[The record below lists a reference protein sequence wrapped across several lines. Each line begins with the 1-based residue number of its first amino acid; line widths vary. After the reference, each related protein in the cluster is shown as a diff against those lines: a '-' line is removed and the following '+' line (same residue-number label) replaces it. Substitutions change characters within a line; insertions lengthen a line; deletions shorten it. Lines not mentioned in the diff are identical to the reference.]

1 MCIVEYVYMQDYVYV
16 YIFLMEKFFRLG
28 VQKFVVVISFNYE
41 IWLYQYVDL
50 IMIGKLEGI
59 NYI

>member
-1 MCIVEYVYMQDYVYV
+1 
-16 YIFLMEKFFRLG
+16 MEKFCRLG

-50 IMIGKLEGI
+50 IMIGKFEGI
-59 NYI
+59 KNILFNNIVIVNMYL